1 MITRNY
7 ATAKIVLNRAEEST
21 IGTIDIY
28 GQIGSDWF
36 SNGVDPLEFKQD
48 LANLGE
54 DLDILEVRIHSYGG
68 YVYEGQAIKT
78 ALRRH
83 KAKKHIFVDGM
94 AASMASVILMEGDR
108 RYCAKNGT
116 IMIHD
121 PLGICIGNLSQMQKY
136 AATLEQI
143 KEQILDD
150 YAERSNLERDE
161 ISKLMTDETHMNAE
175 EALEWGFID
184 EIGDEIQFNEDD
196 HVVDI
201 AGFTA
206 SSKQEG
212 EEGGLRIAAN
222 SYLNKIAPILGQL
235 KLSGS
240 PEQSKKEEPTMIT
253 DDEKKSVLAGATAN
267 DVPESV
273 RNEIAANARA
283 DEATRSAAIGEMS
296 QPGAEQ
302 TVKDCL
308 ADSTCS
314 VGDAAIKVQAAVK
327 SHNQT
332 AADTSQQA
340 RETDANRIIREEAE
354 TLDIKDGGEKL
365 EADDYEGHY
374 KANVDGCAD
383 EFKNLEQYSAYKRG
397 IASNA
402 VRHTAHGLD

>member
-7 ATAKIVLNRAEEST
+7 ATAKIVLNRAGESSV
-21 IGTIDIY
+21 GTIDIY

-36 SNGVDPLEFKQD
+36 TSGVDPLEFKQD
-48 LANLGE
+48 LDSLGD
-54 DLDILEVRIHSYGG
+54 DLEILEVRIHSYGG

-83 KAKKHIFVDGM
+83 KAQKHIFVDGM

-121 PLGICIGNLSQMQKY
+121 PLGVCIGNLSAMEKY
-136 AATLEQI
+136 VTTLEKI

-150 YAERSNLERDE
+150 YSERSNLSRDE
-161 ISKLMTDETHMNAE
+161 ISKLMTDETYMTAE

-184 EIGDEIQFNEDD
+184 EIGDEIQFNADD

-212 EEGGLRIAAN
+212 EDGGLRIAAS

-235 KLSGS
+235 KVSGS
-240 PEQSKKEEPTMIT
+240 PDKPNEVEEMFTDEDKKTI
-253 DDEKKSVLAGATAN
+253 LAQATVD
-267 DVPESV
+267 DVPAGV
-273 RNEIAANARA
+273 RQAIETQARA
-283 DEATRSAAIGEMS
+283 DEATRTTAISEMS
-296 QPGAEQ
+296 QPGAEDV
-302 TVKDCL
+302 VKACL

-314 VGDAAIKVQAAVK
+314 VGDAAIKVQAAVRT
-327 SHNQT
+327 HNQD
-332 AADTSQQA
+332 AADTAQNK
-340 RETDANRIIREEAE
+340 REEEANKTVREDADEHNIRE
-354 TLDIKDGGEKL
+354 GEEL
-365 EADDYEGHY
+365 ISADDYDAQF

-383 EFKNLEQYSAYKRG
+383 EFKNVDQYAAYKRG
-397 IASNA
+397 IANNS
-402 VRHTAHGLD
+402 VRHTANGLK